1 MCFSSEGFVNLTEQ
15 AYRPDG
21 LSGRNPNP
29 GYLGDGFLENRV
41 QSTSIILS
49 SKPAFSDTS

>member
-21 LSGRNPNP
+21 LSGRNPKP
-29 GYLGDGFLENRV
+29 GYLGDGVLENRV
-41 QSTSIILS
+41 QSTSIILTS
-49 SKPAFSDTS
+49 MPAS